1 MGTAENVVNLFRLH
15 RHVDDIDLWSAG
27 VSEFGLPGA
36 VTGPVF
42 ACLIGEQFANI
53 RRGDR
58 FWYENP
64 GWPSSFTLEQLAEI
78 RNVRLCRFLCD
89 NTDDMHDVQFNA
101 LFKVDENVNPRINC
115 ASYDVMPKMDFSKWK
130 DTSYL
135 KK

>member
-1 MGTAENVVNLFRLH
+1 MTSTSGVL
-15 RHVDDIDLWSAG
+15 G

-64 GWPSSFTLEQLAEI
+64 GWPSSFTLEQLSEI
-78 RNVRLCRFLCD
+78 RKMRLARFICD
-89 NTDDMHDVQFNA
+89 NADDMFDVQYSA
-101 LFKVDENVNPRINC
+101 LLKVDPETNPRFSCNQF
-115 ASYDVMPKMDFSKWK
+115 DVLPRMDFSKWK